1 MRGSKFLVEMA
12 LGFVTAWALKTL
24 INHYLT
30 LLIEFR
36 EEEEERRELL
46 ELRRQW
52 EQMTDEE
59 RAANAVGFMFRR
71 DIEEVE
77 E

>member
-1 MRGSKFLVEMA
+1 LVEMA
-12 LGFVTAWALKTL
+12 LGFLTAWALRNL
-24 INHYLT
+24 INHYLAV
-30 LLIEFR
+30 LVEFR
-36 EEEEERRELL
+36 EEEIRELL

-59 RAANAVGFMFRR
+59 RAANAVGIMIRR
-71 DIEEVE
+71 DIDQVE

>member
-1 MRGSKFLVEMA
+1 LIEMA
-12 LGFVTAWALKTL
+12 LGFLTAWALKTL

-30 LLIEFR
+30 FLIEFR

-46 ELRRQW
+46 ALLDQW
-52 EQMTDEE
+52 RQMTDEE

-71 DIEEVE
+71 DDEPIEE
-77 E
+77 

>member
-1 MRGSKFLVEMA
+1 LIEMA

-24 INHYLT
+24 TNYYLT

-36 EEEEERRELL
+36 EEEEERRELQVL
-46 ELRRQW
+46 IDQW
-52 EQMTDEE
+52 RQMTDEE

-71 DIEEVE
+71 DGEPIEE
-77 E
+77 

>member
-1 MRGSKFLVEMA
+1 LIEMA

-36 EEEEERRELL
+36 EEEEERRELQVL
-46 ELRRQW
+46 IDQW
-52 EQMTDEE
+52 RQMTDEE
-59 RAANAVGFMFRR
+59 RAANAVEMAR
-71 DIEEVE
+71 
-77 E
+77 

>member
-24 INHYLT
+24 TNYYLT

-46 ELRRQW
+46 ALINQW
-52 EQMTDEE
+52 RQMTDEE

-71 DIEEVE
+71 DDEPIEE
-77 E
+77 

>member
-1 MRGSKFLVEMA
+1 LRGSKFLVEMA

-24 INHYLT
+24 TNYYLT

-46 ELRRQW
+46 ALINQW
-52 EQMTDEE
+52 RQMTDEE

-71 DIEEVE
+71 DDEPIEE
-77 E
+77 

>member
-1 MRGSKFLVEMA
+1 MIEMA
-12 LGFVTAWALKTL
+12 LGFLTAWALKTL

-30 LLIEFR
+30 FLIEFR

-46 ELRRQW
+46 ALLDQW
-52 EQMTDEE
+52 RQMTDEE

-71 DIEEVE
+71 DDEPIEE
-77 E
+77 

>member
-1 MRGSKFLVEMA
+1 MA

-24 INHYLT
+24 TNYYLT

-36 EEEEERRELL
+36 EEEEERRELQVL
-46 ELRRQW
+46 IDHWRR
-52 EQMTDEE
+52 MTDEE

-71 DIEEVE
+71 DDEPLEE
-77 E
+77 

>member
-1 MRGSKFLVEMA
+1 MIEMA

-24 INHYLT
+24 TNYYLT

-36 EEEEERRELL
+36 EEEEERRELQVL
-46 ELRRQW
+46 IDQW
-52 EQMTDEE
+52 RQMTDEE

-71 DIEEVE
+71 DGEPIEE
-77 E
+77 

>member
-1 MRGSKFLVEMA
+1 
-12 LGFVTAWALKTL
+12 
-24 INHYLT
+24 
-30 LLIEFR
+30 LIEFR

-59 RAANAVGFMFRR
+59 RAANAVGFMLRR
-71 DIEEVE
+71 DIEEIE

>member
-1 MRGSKFLVEMA
+1 MIEMA
-12 LGFVTAWALKTL
+12 LGFVTAWALKIL

-59 RAANAVGFMFRR
+59 RAANAVVYMFRR
-71 DIEEVE
+71 DIEEIE

>member
-1 MRGSKFLVEMA
+1 MIEMA
-12 LGFVTAWALKTL
+12 LGFVTAWALKIL

-46 ELRRQW
+46 ALIDQW
-52 EQMTDEE
+52 RQMTDEE

-71 DIEEVE
+71 DDEPIEE
-77 E
+77 